1 MSKQTDWTAK
11 YYEGMRIN
19 AHHHY
24 TKMVEQ
30 TGNSHSLIRTAI
42 DFYCEYYKL
51 SKFQRIIQAIQ
62 FKRKRLYPPLVDE
75 SPITN
80 NFNQNLQAYIGVDH
94 E

>member
-19 AHHHY
+19 AHQHY
-24 TKMVEQ
+24 AKMVEQ
-30 TGNSHSLIRTAI
+30 TGNYMSVIHTAI
-42 DFYCEYYKL
+42 DFYCEYQKL

-62 FKRKRLYPPLVDE
+62 FKRKRFNPPSVDE
-75 SPITN
+75 TPITN
-80 NFNQNLQAYIGVDH
+80 NFNQNLQAYIGGEH